1 MAVNNLG
8 LNYCAILKEELIPAL
23 GCTEPIAIAYASAVC
38 RRILSC
44 MPDSVTVMAS
54 GNIIKNVKGVV
65 VPNCG
70 GLKGIEAA
78 AAIGITGGD
87 DSKELE
93 VLVGVTE
100 QAIEE
105 AKKVVESGL
114 VTVKHLKSKA
124 KLHIIVTESAGDDTA
139 TVEIIHQHTNIVRE
153 ERNGTILLS
162 KPFSEEEMNTSLT
175 DRSCLSVRG
184 IVDFAEHGDISSV
197 IPVLEKQIE
206 CNELISQEGLEHHWG
221 VGVGRMI
228 LSHYGNC
235 VESEAKAAAAAGS
248 DARMSGCLL
257 PVVINSGSGNQGIT
271 ASMPV
276 IVYAKYLKVS
286 HEKMLR
292 ALVLS
297 NLMAIH
303 QKTRIG
309 RLSAYCGAVSAACG
323 SGAAITWLKGGD
335 EKRIESTIINT
346 LANVSGIICDG
357 AKPSCAAKIA
367 SAVDAAIIADSLS
380 WENERF
386 ADGEGIVKEDAESTI
401 AGVGVIAREG
411 MQDTDDEILSVMIEK

>member
-1 MAVNNLG
+1 MTDLG
-8 LNYCAILKEELIPAL
+8 ASYCAILKEELIPAL

-38 RRILSC
+38 RKLLNAMPERI
-44 MPDSVTVMAS
+44 TVEAS

-78 AAIGITGGD
+78 AAIGITGGNAD
-87 DSKELE
+87 KELE
-93 VLVGVTE
+93 VLTGVTDDE
-100 QAIEE
+100 IAQAKGI
-105 AKKVVESGL
+105 VESRL
-114 VTVKHLKSKA
+114 VSVKHLRSKA
-124 KLHIIVTESAGDDTA
+124 KLHIIVTEEAGSDRA
-139 TVEIIHQHTNIVRE
+139 VVEIIHQHTNIVRKE
-153 ERNGTILLS
+153 KNGEVLES
-162 KPFSEEEMNTSLT
+162 KAFSEEEMNTSLT
-175 DRSCLSVRG
+175 DRSCLSVRS
-184 IVDFAEHGDISSV
+184 IVEFAEHGDISPV

-206 CNELISQEGLEHHWG
+206 CNEMISHEGLEHHWG
-221 VGVGRMI
+221 VGVGRTI
-228 LSHYGNC
+228 LSHYGHG

-276 IVYAKYLKVS
+276 IVYSRHLGVS

-303 QKTRIG
+303 QKTGIG

-323 SGAAITWLKGGD
+323 AGAAITWLKGGD
-335 EKRIESTIINT
+335 ENQIESTIINT

-367 SAVDAAIIADSLS
+367 SSVDAAIIADSLT

-386 ADGEGIVKEDAESTI
+386 SDGDGIVKEDAESTI
-401 AGVGVIAREG
+401 AGVGTIAREG
-411 MQDTDDEILSVMIEK
+411 MQDTDNEILSVMIES

>member
-1 MAVNNLG
+1 MDYG
-8 LNYCAILKEELIPAL
+8 LSYCAILKEELIPAL
-23 GCTEPIAIAYASAVC
+23 GCTEPIAIAYAAAVG
-38 RRILSC
+38 RKELGV
-44 MPDSVTVMAS
+44 MPDKVIVEAS

-70 GLKGIEAA
+70 GLKGIGAA
-78 AAIGITGGD
+78 AAIGITGGNPD
-87 DSKELE
+87 KELE
-93 VLVGVTE
+93 VLAGVTPE
-100 QAIEE
+100 NIEE
-105 AKKVVESGL
+105 AKALVSSKA
-114 VTVKHLKSKA
+114 VTVRHLKSKA
-124 KLHIIVTESAGDDTA
+124 KLHIIITEKHGSDYS
-139 TVEIIHQHTNIVRE
+139 TVEIIHQHTNIVRIE
-153 ERNGTILLS
+153 KNGEMVLS
-162 KPFSEEEMNTSLT
+162 KPFAEEEMNTSLT
-175 DRSCLSVRG
+175 DRSCLSVRD
-184 IVDFAEHGDISSV
+184 IVDFAEHGDITSV

-206 CNELISQEGLEHHWG
+206 CNETISDEGLKHHWG

-228 LSHYGNC
+228 LSHYGDG

-276 IVYAKYLKVS
+276 IVYAKHLGVS
-286 HEKMLR
+286 HEKLLR

-335 EKRIESTIINT
+335 EKQIESTIINT

-367 SAVDAAIIADSLS
+367 SAVDAAIIADNLT

-386 ADGEGIVKEDAESTI
+386 SDGDGIVKGDAEKTI
-401 AGVGVIAREG
+401 EGVGVIASQG
-411 MQDTDDEILSVMIEK
+411 MQDTDDEILSVMIED